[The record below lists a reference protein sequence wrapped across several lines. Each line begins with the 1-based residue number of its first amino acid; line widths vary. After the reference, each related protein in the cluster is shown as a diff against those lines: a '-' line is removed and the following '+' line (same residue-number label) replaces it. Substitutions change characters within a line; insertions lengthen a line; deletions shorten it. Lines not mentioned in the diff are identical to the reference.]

1 MEIRYFDNAAT
12 TKVKEE
18 VIKEMFPYFSVE
30 YGNPSSMYSIG
41 RSAKKAIENARKRV
55 AELINCQPKEI
66 YFTSCGSESDNMALK
81 GIAYANKEKGN
92 HIITSRIEHPAILNS
107 CKALEKQGYRITY
120 LNVDENGNIDINEL
134 ENTINKDTI
143 LISIMF
149 ANNEIGTIEPIEQIS
164 KIAKKH
170 NIIFHTDA
178 VQACGNIKI
187 DVKDMGIDMLSL
199 SGHKINAPKGVGALY
214 VREGI
219 EFDRFLDGGH
229 QEKNKRAG
237 TENVAEIVGLGKACE
252 IAKNNLELHTKKL
265 KELRDFY
272 INQVEEKIENIKLNG
287 PRDNRLPGNANIS
300 FKGVNGSELLLK
312 LDEKGIC
319 ASAGSACSTGSSS
332 PSHVLTSIG
341 LDSKIADGTLRV
353 SFGEENSKE
362 DVEYL
367 VENLENI
374 VIELR
379 KKSRVYLNINLSDRI
394 KVIRNFKKEKNII
407 VIYEIVK

>member
-18 VIKEMFPYFSVE
+18 VLKEMFPYFSVE

-41 RSAKKAIENARKRV
+41 RSSRRAIETARKRV
-55 AELINCQPKEI
+55 AELINCKPKEI

-92 HIITSRIEHPAILNS
+92 HIITSKIEHPAILNS
-107 CKALEKQGYRITY
+107 CKTLEKQGYRITY
-120 LNVDENGNIDINEL
+120 LNVDEEGNIDISEL
-134 ENTINKDTI
+134 ENSINDDTI

-187 DVKDMGIDMLSL
+187 DVKEMGIDMLSL

-252 IAKNNLELHTKKL
+252 IAKNNLEAHINKL

-332 PSHVLTSIG
+332 PSHVLISIG
-341 LDSKIADGTLRV
+341 LDSKVAEGTLRV

-362 DVEYL
+362 DVKYL

-374 VIELR
+374 VTELR
-379 KKSRVYLNINLSDRI
+379 KKRFFILI
-394 KVIRNFKKEKNII
+394 
-407 VIYEIVK
+407 